1 MATIKELEA
10 QLAAKRL
17 EKARLEA
24 DVNNLTMQR
33 DQLQGTLNAKRN
45 EAANLDNEK
54 KRLEAELRGITG

>member
-17 EKARLEA
+17 EKAHLEA